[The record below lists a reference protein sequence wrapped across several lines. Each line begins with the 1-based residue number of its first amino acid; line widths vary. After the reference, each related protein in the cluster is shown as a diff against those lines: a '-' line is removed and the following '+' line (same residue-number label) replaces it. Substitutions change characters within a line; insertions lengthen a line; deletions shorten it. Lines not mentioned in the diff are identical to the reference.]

1 MKKHILLAAVASLA
15 LTPAAYAQTSPS
27 PSPKAGG
34 AVEKSQLRPADQAF
48 VTKAASGGMF
58 EVESSELA
66 VDRAQNA
73 EVKSFARQMIKDHGK
88 ANKELQSAASG
99 LGANVPSA
107 LDAKH
112 AQVMQKLEA
121 IQAGPAFDQAY
132 VQAQRDA
139 HREAVGLFSSYG
151 KANGALSA
159 WATQTLPTLQQHQQ
173 HIQQI
178 GGVAQGAGDEKTGRA
193 STPEGAG
200 GQKSAPSPAMKPKS
214 GSGGS
219 PY

>member
-1 MKKHILLAAVASLA
+1 MKKHILLAAAASLA
-15 LTPAAYAQTSPS
+15 LTPAAYAQMS
-27 PSPKAGG
+27 PSPKAGA
-34 AVEKSQLRPADQAF
+34 AVEKTQLRPADQAF
-48 VTKAASGGMF
+48 VTKAANGGMF

-99 LGANVPSA
+99 LGAEVPSA

-112 AQVMQKLEA
+112 AQALQKLEGMK
-121 IQAGPAFDQAY
+121 GPQFDQAY

-139 HREAVGLFSSYG
+139 HRDAVALFSTYS

-159 WATQTLPTLQQHQQ
+159 WAAQTLPVLQQHQQ

-178 GGVAQGAGDEKTGRA
+178 GGVAQGAGDVNRTGRA
-193 STPEGAG
+193 SATDAG
-200 GQKSAPSPAMKPKS
+200 GQPVEPSPAAKPPAGSMKS
-214 GSGGS
+214 NS
-219 PY
+219 PAN

>member
-15 LTPAAYAQTSPS
+15 LTPVAYAQMS

-34 AVEKSQLRPADQAF
+34 AAAERAQLRPADQTF
-48 VTKAASGGMF
+48 VTKAANGGMF
-58 EVESSELA
+58 EVQSSELA

-88 ANKELQSAASG
+88 ANKELQSAASD

-112 AQVMQKLEA
+112 AQALQKLQG
-121 IQAGPAFDQAY
+121 IQEGPEFDRAY

-139 HREAVGLFSSYG
+139 HREAVGLFSSYS

-159 WATQTLPTLQQHQQ
+159 WATQTLPVLQQHQE
-173 HIQQI
+173 HIQQM
-178 GGVAQGAGDEKTGRA
+178 GGVAQGAGDVNRTGRA
-193 STPEGAG
+193 STTEGSG
-200 GQKSAPSPAMKPKS
+200 GQTSEPSPANKNTKPKS
-214 GSGGS
+214 GG
-219 PY
+219 Y